1 MIEVFPDLCTAPSD
15 EEIIRLRLHKGPAP
29 TSPTRPSPDTSNK
42 NTITRTVSRWIF
54 VLVVFLYLILSKL
67 ASRSASDN

>member
-15 EEIIRLRLHKGPAP
+15 EQVIRLRRRKGPAP
-29 TSPTRPSPDTSNK
+29 ASPIRPGPDPSN
-42 NTITRTVSRWIF
+42 NPITRTVSRWLF